1 MSKEYRYKLMIKTIY
16 NTINLE
22 VDDIYTEEIQELLSQ
37 PYIVEVNIERV
48 RILRR
53 K

>member
-1 MSKEYRYKLMIKTIY
+1 MYKYKLNIITKY

-22 VDDIYTEEIQELLSQ
+22 VDDIFTEEIQELLSQ
-37 PYIVEVNIERV
+37 PYILEVNIERV
-48 RILRR
+48 RVLRR